1 MGFTDS
7 KGKER
12 TRMLQE
18 MPKLLADS
26 MVKEYGKE
34 KKKKEEPKPKPK
46 PRSKMTKKERMK
58 ADLLGSLA
66 PGFDSLSKALPENDK
81 EAEMFRQQSENMM
94 NQMINRA
101 KLRPDTKVTLR
112 EFCDLVWRT
121 GNASPLD
128 PDDMFAEPKKPEDED
143 DDGDDSDLS
152 EKIEL

>member
-1 MGFTDS
+1 MG
-7 KGKER
+7 
-12 TRMLQE
+12 
-18 MPKLLADS
+18 
-26 MVKEYGKE
+26 
-34 KKKKEEPKPKPK
+34 
-46 PRSKMTKKERMK
+46 KERMK

-81 EAEMFRQQSENMM
+81 EAQMFHQQAENMT

-128 PDDMFAEPKKPEDED
+128 PDEWNQPIKKPGEDED
-143 DDGDDSDLS
+143 DDDDADDSLT
-152 EKIEL
+152 